1 MEENRDNGSADGSS
15 EAIRASVLEQ
25 KDLPQLWPIL
35 AELLGPACDRSF
47 GQDTIQTLRASLMQG
62 KEGVFVITEG
72 EDIIGAVTYAPTDY
86 DTGLRLLDINYA
98 GGVAMDTQMPVVI
111 AMFQHLKQAFMCDR
125 VRITGRKGWVRYM
138 KQFGFVDTHY
148 SVEME

>member
-1 MEENRDNGSADGSS
+1 MEENRDNGSADGSA

-125 VRITGRKGWVRYM
+125 VRITGRKGWIRYM